1 MVSTKR
7 RGTLRS
13 RAFSSPFRT
22 PFAKKS
28 PEYRRK
34 FLKEIFDMVK
44 DGRLIP
50 ESPQS
55 K

>member
-7 RGTLRS
+7 RGTPRS
-13 RAFSSPFRT
+13 RAFSSPFKT

-34 FLKEIFDMVK
+34 IIKQVFDMVK

-50 ESPQS
+50 EKPQN